1 MIKNIGAA
9 DHGTLKPQRLGRAS
23 RDTEEG
29 MRRCADQVDCG
40 YENRD
45 SDLFCRACALPL
57 LSTAL
62 AGRYVVEALL
72 SKGGYAAVF
81 RGIDRNLSRHIAIK
95 VLLPSKTTPNERDHF
110 LREARIA
117 ATLDHP
123 NIAPIL
129 DYGKDGSSVFLVM
142 PLYTVGSLRT
152 RLAQVNG
159 PLPMQEVIQNFHQL
173 AGALNYAHT
182 RPRPIIHRDIKPEN
196 ILIHQ
201 EDFRL
206 MITDFGIARTLE
218 PGATVGKTI
227 TVRGTVGY
235 MAPEQ
240 SSGIVDPRS
249 DQYGCAIVL
258 YEMLTGYH
266 PLDPRGGAIPA
277 VTSLNPDLPP
287 GLDNVLQRALA
298 TRPEDR
304 YTDMPELKRA
314 FDYAYRSSAKS
325 HGIRPSTSPI
335 EDSYDAYADYRV
347 TPSSQIA
354 GNKSANSASIARA
367 ENSLSVGHA
376 PDQGIP
382 SQAVRQNVST
392 GTIREKC
399 REGDQYLR
407 QQLYTQALQAYEE
420 ALRMDPYN
428 FYAWNGKGTA
438 LYNQGNYRKAL
449 EAYQRATE
457 IEPNNAIVW
466 VSAGLVLNRLQRYQQ
481 ALVHF
486 ERALALDP
494 YYVAAWN
501 GKADTQLDMNLPE
514 DAWSSYEQALH
525 IDGRSFHAWNGLGN
539 ARSCLHDFPGAVD
552 AYTRAL
558 LINPRSAVAWCNKA
572 EGLIRLGHNKAALD
586 ALNEATE
593 MDKNY
598 PRAWILKA
606 EVYEMLGNAQEA
618 QKARRLANRWRMK
631 S

>member
-1 MIKNIGAA
+1 
-9 DHGTLKPQRLGRAS
+9 
-23 RDTEEG
+23 

-40 YENRD
+40 YDNRD

-57 LSTAL
+57 LDTAL

-81 RGIDRNLSRHIAIK
+81 RGIDQNLSRHIAIK

-123 NIAPIL
+123 NIVPIL

-152 RLAQVNG
+152 RLAQVDG
-159 PLPMQEVIQNFHQL
+159 PLPIQEVIHNFHQL
-173 AGALNYAHT
+173 ANALYYAHT
-182 RPRPIIHRDIKPEN
+182 RQRPIIHRDIKPEN

-201 EDFRL
+201 EDYRL
-206 MITDFGIARTLE
+206 VITDFGIARSLE
-218 PGATVGKTI
+218 PGARVGKTI

-249 DQYGCAIVL
+249 DQYGSAVVL
-258 YEMLTGYH
+258 YEMLTGFH
-266 PLDPRGGAIPA
+266 PLDPRGGSIPM
-277 VTSLNPDLPP
+277 VTTLNPELPP
-287 GLDNVLQRALA
+287 ILDTVMQRALA
-298 TRPEDR
+298 SRPEDR
-304 YTDMPELKRA
+304 YANMMEFMRA
-314 FDYAYRSSAKS
+314 FDYAYRPNTKMRNSSSGSVLDDSINVPRHMTHSAQS
-325 HGIRPSTSPI
+325 NNGINPPPPRGTKGQML
-335 EDSYDAYADYRV
+335 
-347 TPSSQIA
+347 PSS
-354 GNKSANSASIARA
+354 SYS
-367 ENSLSVGHA
+367 
-376 PDQGIP
+376 
-382 SQAVRQNVST
+382 QNVQYQSRGNIST
-392 GTIREKC
+392 GSVREKC
-399 REGDQYLR
+399 REGDQYLK
-407 QQLYTQALQAYEE
+407 QQAYSQALMAYEE
-420 ALRMDPYN
+420 ALRMDHVN

-486 ERALALDP
+486 ERALAIDP
-494 YYVAAWN
+494 LYVAAWN
-501 GKADTQLDMNLPE
+501 GKADTQLDMNMPE
-514 DAWSSYEQALH
+514 EAWASYEQALK
-525 IDGRSFHAWNGLGN
+525 IDARSFHAWNGLGN
-539 ARSCLHDFPGAVD
+539 ARSSLHDFNGAVD

-598 PRAWILKA
+598 ARAWLLKA
-606 EVYEMLGNAQEA
+606 EVYESLGNSQEA
-618 QKARRLANRWRMK
+618 QKARRRANRWGLK

>member
-1 MIKNIGAA
+1 
-9 DHGTLKPQRLGRAS
+9 
-23 RDTEEG
+23 

-40 YENRD
+40 YDNRD

-57 LSTAL
+57 LNTAL

-72 SKGGYAAVF
+72 SKGGYAAVY

-159 PLPMQEVIQNFHQL
+159 PLPMQEVIHNFHQL
-173 AGALNYAHT
+173 VSALHYAHT
-182 RPRPIIHRDIKPEN
+182 RQRPIIHRDIKPEN

-201 EDFRL
+201 EDYRL
-206 MITDFGIARTLE
+206 MITDFGIARSLE
-218 PGATVGKTI
+218 PGARVGKTI

-240 SSGIVDPRS
+240 SSGVVDPRS
-249 DQYGCAIVL
+249 DQYGSAVVL

-266 PLDPRGGAIPA
+266 PLDPRGGSIPM
-277 VTSLNPDLPP
+277 VTSLNPDLPS
-287 GLDNVLQRALA
+287 GLDAVLIRALA
-298 TRPEDR
+298 SRPEER
-304 YTDMPELKRA
+304 YTDMNEFRRA
-314 FDYAYRSSAKS
+314 FDYAYRPGTSRSITKQRGTRPSSA
-325 HGIRPSTSPI
+325 IV
-335 EDSYDAYADYRV
+335 EDAQYNRSSQSASLRV
-347 TPSSQIA
+347 ETPSSSIERNIA
-354 GNKSANSASIARA
+354 P
-367 ENSLSVGHA
+367 LSSQHPSV
-376 PDQGIP
+376 QSTP
-382 SQAVRQNVST
+382 SQTGRQNVST
-392 GTIREKC
+392 NAIREKC

-407 QQLYTQALQAYEE
+407 QQFYTQALQAYEE
-420 ALRMDPYN
+420 ALRMDQYN

-438 LYNQGNYRKAL
+438 LYNQGNFRKAL
-449 EAYQRATE
+449 EAYQHATE

-486 ERALALDP
+486 ERALTLDP
-494 YYVAAWN
+494 YYIAAWN
-501 GKADTQLDMNLPE
+501 GKADTQLDMNMPE
-514 DAWSSYEQALH
+514 EAWSSYEQALN

-539 ARSCLHDFPGAVD
+539 ARSCLHDFTGAVD

-598 PRAWILKA
+598 ARAWLLKA
-606 EVYEMLGNAQEA
+606 EVYEALGNAPEA
-618 QKARRLANRWRMK
+618 QKARRVANRWRMK
-631 S
+631 N